1 MSVEGCK
8 DISTPLLMPLMP
20 LHGKQSM
27 MPTLMA
33 YPSLMAIHGDTFGAM
48 QQTIMNSI
56 GGLLTSS
63 ARVLAQTLAI
73 QDGMSLPLLE
83 LITTAKVGL

>member
-1 MSVEGCK
+1 MSVEGCE
-8 DISTPLLMPLMP
+8 DISWPILMPFMP
-20 LHGKQSM
+20 LHGKQSK

-33 YPSLMAIHGDTFGAM
+33 YPSLMAAHGDTFGAM

-56 GGLLTSS
+56 GGLETSS
-63 ARVLAQTLAI
+63 APVLVQTLAT
-73 QDGMSLPLLE
+73 QDGSSLPLLE